1 MNPADRVMI
10 DVDVHAHLAPF
21 SGRQV
26 PLVEGVTGDGEAL
39 VVDGHRLGI
48 LDLYRPERLVAWM
61 DERGVARALISIPPP
76 LYRQQLDEADSGAW
90 ARLVNDGLLAIANA
104 SEGRLDVLFHLPME
118 HPALAYRLLRDL
130 AQSPFAGVALSAGG
144 NPKIDYADPVH
155 DDLWAELEAR
165 SAFVFLHPGACCD
178 GRLAPFYLENLLG
191 NPYETGVAA
200 CQLVMA
206 GVAERYRKIRFC
218 LAHAGGVFPAIVGR
232 LEHGFVTDRPGLPRA
247 VERPL
252 AAARRFSA
260 DCIAHHPGAL
270 RLASEIFGDENIL
283 FGSDWPFPMGLR
295 DTPR

>member
-1 MNPADRVMI
+1 MNPASRAVI

-21 SGRQV
+21 NGHEV
-26 PLVEGVTGDGEAL
+26 PAIPGIASDGEAL

-48 LDLYRPERLVAWM
+48 LDLYRPERLIAWM
-61 DERGVARALISIPPP
+61 DEQGIARALISIPPP
-76 LYRQQLDEADSGAW
+76 LYRQQLNEADSRAW
-90 ARLVNDGLLAIANA
+90 ARRVNEGLLAIADA
-104 SEGRLDVLFHLPME
+104 SNGRLETLFHLPME
-118 HPALAYRLLRDL
+118 HPALAHSLLSEL
-130 AQSPFAGVALSAGG
+130 ASSPFAGVALSAGG
-144 NPKIDYADPVH
+144 SPAIDYADPRH

-165 SAFVFLHPGACCD
+165 GAFVFLHPGACCD

-200 CQLVMA
+200 SQLVMA
-206 GVAERYRKIRFC
+206 GVPGRYPNIRFC

-232 LEHGFVTDRPGLPRA
+232 LERGFATKRPGLPSE

-252 AAARRFSA
+252 AAARRFKA

-270 RLASEIFGDENIL
+270 KLATEVFGEGNLL

-295 DTPR
+295 DIS

>member
-1 MNPADRVMI
+1 MSLADQVSI

-21 SGRQV
+21 NGHDA
-26 PLVEGVTGDGEAL
+26 PLFRGIASDGEAL

-61 DERGVARALISIPPP
+61 DERRIARALISIPPP
-76 LYRQQLDEADSGAW
+76 LYRQQLDEADSDAW
-90 ARLVNDGLLAIANA
+90 ACKVNDGLLAIADA
-104 SEGRLDVLFHLPME
+104 SKGRLEALFHLPME
-118 HPALAYRLLRDL
+118 YPALACRLLRDL
-130 AQSPFAGVALSAGG
+130 APSPFTGVALSAGG
-144 NPKIDYADPVH
+144 NPKIDYADPLH
-155 DDLWAELEAR
+155 DDLWAELESR

-191 NPYETGVAA
+191 NPYETGVTA

-206 GVAERYRKIRFC
+206 GVPGRYRKIRFC

-232 LEHGFVTDRPGLPRA
+232 LEHGFDTDRPGLPIA

-252 AAARRFSA
+252 AAARRLSA
-260 DCIAHHPGAL
+260 DCITHHPGAL
-270 RLASEIFGDENIL
+270 RLATEIFGDENIL

-295 DTPR
+295 DVS